1 MSERTASPL
10 RIERRGAG
18 YAAWGP
24 GFYVWDVD
32 AGELLR
38 DAGALARAA
47 RGGVPGDGAPSGPQ
61 ARRRA
66 RASSASRRRASIAAR

>member
-1 MSERTASPL
+1 VNEGTHPDL

-18 YAAWGP
+18 NAAWGR

-38 DAGALARAA
+38 DAGALARAS
-47 RGGVPGDGAPSGPQ
+47 GGAPGGGAPAGPQ
-61 ARRRA
+61 DARRA